1 MQEEKIF
8 LTALFI
14 AVIMILPA
22 EYASSRGVLRGNA
35 QSEATLPAVEPV
47 DSNGEIAAESMEM
60 GNRLPDSVMKRV
72 SMIQNERAF
81 RMLGERTRRDKGN
94 FCLQTL
100 GMFGLEAQEAML
112 GPEEVCQEWLRDIGA
127 DTLGLTL
134 SDIASY
140 CRQAW
145 TPRPE
150 DKGASCRVSNS
161 LWRVERGAQG
171 ERCVQGESDEI
182 ASAKLEE
189 LRKAF
194 GTELFHENPTTC
206 GGLISIDTWIDSV
219 SGNRIPF
226 GLQES
231 ETFPEMLVS
240 ITDFR
245 GELKYPFSKILEF
258 DWTGSSFRNLSRYA
272 VETFTMCTTAP
283 LSVGWLPGCDL
294 LRFPYKGGRYS
305 LCLIIPTKATFL
317 ETVENLSRMEW
328 DEMKK
333 EMHEELLDVRMVP
346 FASKSKSYNIPS
358 VTPSTEADENL
369 PMEEDC
375 VSEDHYKM
383 NPLNAVSMG
392 YYSFGWNGTDRL
404 PFFVGEVAGI
414 AKPIT
419 IKEMKKLEKELAKS
433 VRPPR
438 FKVQKPFLFFLTDDV
453 TGSIVLVGQ
462 VTNLKDYYNDW
473 LNVER
478 HHITNEF

>member
-1 MQEEKIF
+1 MQEERIF

-14 AVIMILPA
+14 AVLMILPA
-22 EYASSRGVLRGNA
+22 EYASSRGVLRGNV

-47 DSNGEIAAESMEM
+47 DSNGEIAARSMEM
-60 GNRLPDSVMKRV
+60 GNRLPDSVMKGV

-94 FCLQTL
+94 FCIQTL

-112 GPEEVCQEWLRDIGA
+112 GPEEMCQEWLRDIGA

-194 GTELFHENPTTC
+194 GTELFHEDPTTC
-206 GGLISIDTWIDSV
+206 VGLISIDTWIDSV

-231 ETFPEMLVS
+231 ETSPEMLVS

-245 GELKYPFSKILEF
+245 GELKYPFSKILEYEWPDNVVF
-258 DWTGSSFRNLSRYA
+258 NLNKGASL
-272 VETFTMCTTAP
+272 TFKMYTVAP
-283 LSVGWLPGCDL
+283 LLVARLPSRDL

-305 LCLIIPTKATFL
+305 LYLLIPTKATFL
-317 ETVENLSRMEW
+317 ETVENLNMKEW
-328 DEMKK
+328 VEMQK
-333 EMHEELLDVRMVP
+333 EMREEILDIGVVP
-346 FASKSKSYNIPS
+346 FTFKGTSYHIPS
-358 VTPSTEADENL
+358 DTPSTETGEKL
-369 PMEEDC
+369 PGVEDC

>member
-1 MQEEKIF
+1 MQEERIF

-14 AVIMILPA
+14 AVLMILPA
-22 EYASSRGVLRGNA
+22 EYASSRGVLRGNV

-47 DSNGEIAAESMEM
+47 DSNGEIAARSMEM
-60 GNRLPDSVMKRV
+60 GNRLPDSVMKGV

-94 FCLQTL
+94 FCIQTL

-112 GPEEVCQEWLRDIGA
+112 GPEEMCQEWLRDIGA

-134 SDIASY
+134 SDIAAY

-161 LWRVERGAQG
+161 LWRVERGAQL
-171 ERCVQGESDEI
+171 ESDEI
-182 ASAKLEE
+182 ASTKLQE

-194 GTELFHENPTTC
+194 GTELFHEDPTTC

-231 ETFPEMLVS
+231 ETSPEMLVS

-245 GELKYPFSKILEF
+245 GELKYPFSKILEYEWPDNVVF
-258 DWTGSSFRNLSRYA
+258 NLNKGASL
-272 VETFTMCTTAP
+272 TFKMYTVAP
-283 LSVGWLPGCDL
+283 LLVARLPSRDL

-305 LCLIIPTKATFL
+305 LYLLIPTKATFL
-317 ETVENLSRMEW
+317 ETVENLNMKEW
-328 DEMKK
+328 VEMQK
-333 EMHEELLDVRMVP
+333 EMREEILDIGVVP
-346 FASKSKSYNIPS
+346 FTFKGTSYHIPS
-358 VTPSTEADENL
+358 DTPSTETGEKL
-369 PMEEDC
+369 PGVEDC

-404 PFFVGEVAGI
+404 PYYFGDIDGFAFPKV
-414 AKPIT
+414 
-419 IKEMKKLEKELAKS
+419 IKELKEAEARKYGGDQP
-433 VRPPR
+433 VRYVVKR
-438 FKVQKPFLFFLTDDV
+438 SFLFFLTDDV
-453 TGSIVLVGQ
+453 TGSIVLAGQ
-462 VTNLKDYYNDW
+462 VTDLQDHEIDW
-473 LNVER
+473 INFGG
-478 HHITNEF
+478 HYMTNEF

>member
-1 MQEEKIF
+1 MQEERIF

-14 AVIMILPA
+14 AVLMILPA
-22 EYASSRGVLRGNA
+22 EYASSRGVLRGNV
-35 QSEATLPAVEPV
+35 QSEETLPAVEPV
-47 DSNGEIAAESMEM
+47 DSNGEIAARSMEM
-60 GNRLPDSVMKRV
+60 GNRQPDSVMKRV

-112 GPEEVCQEWLRDIGA
+112 GPEEMCQEWLRDIGA

-161 LWRVERGAQG
+161 LWRVERGAQL
-171 ERCVQGESDEI
+171 ESDEI
-182 ASAKLEE
+182 ASTKLQE

-194 GTELFHENPTTC
+194 GTELFHEDPTTC

-231 ETFPEMLVS
+231 ETSPEMLVS

-245 GELKYPFSKILEF
+245 GELKYPFSKILEYEWPDNVVF
-258 DWTGSSFRNLSRYA
+258 NLNKGASL
-272 VETFTMCTTAP
+272 TFKMYTVAP
-283 LSVGWLPGCDL
+283 LLEARLPSRDL

-305 LCLIIPTKATFL
+305 LYLLIPTKATFL
-317 ETVENLSRMEW
+317 ETVENLNMKEW
-328 DEMKK
+328 VEMQK
-333 EMHEELLDVRMVP
+333 EMREEILDIGVVP
-346 FASKSKSYNIPS
+346 FTFKGTSYHIPS
-358 VTPSTEADENL
+358 DTPSTETGEKL
-369 PMEEDC
+369 PGVEDC

-404 PFFVGEVAGI
+404 PYYFGDIDGFAFPKV
-414 AKPIT
+414 
-419 IKEMKKLEKELAKS
+419 IKELKDAEARKYGGDQP
-433 VRPPR
+433 VRYVVKR
-438 FKVQKPFLFFLTDDV
+438 SFLFFLTDDV
-453 TGSIVLVGQ
+453 TGSIVLAGQ
-462 VTNLKDYYNDW
+462 VTDLQDHEIDW
-473 LNVER
+473 INFEG
-478 HHITNEF
+478 HYMTNEF